1 MKLSKYLW
9 KAETDKDEEKS
20 VNFFGIRADRLS
32 VCSMVTI
39 IFLIAYDS
47 STLTMILSLYVKQ
60 NYKKMIFVIKS
71 QKNIKL
77 SMFIRVSFRIDLNQF
92 HPILSLES
100 PCL

>member
-60 NYKKMIFVIKS
+60 NYENDICYKITKKYNVIH
-71 QKNIKL
+71 
-77 SMFIRVSFRIDLNQF
+77 V
-92 HPILSLES
+92 H
-100 PCL
+100 